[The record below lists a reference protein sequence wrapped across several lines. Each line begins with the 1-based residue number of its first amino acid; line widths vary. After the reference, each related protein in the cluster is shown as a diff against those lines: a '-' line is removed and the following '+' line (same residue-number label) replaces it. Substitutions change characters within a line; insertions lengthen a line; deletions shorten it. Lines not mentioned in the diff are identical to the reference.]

1 MSLHTLWQIL
11 RSRWLSFLVAL
22 SLVLAGAGALTLL
35 APTLYT
41 ASASV
46 VVDLRNDPIGGTS
59 PLAAA
64 SPNYLMT
71 QVDIVQSA
79 RVATRVVKAMKLT
92 EIAALRS
99 QWQASTGSTGDFEKW
114 LADLLLGNLDVR
126 PSRGSNVINIY
137 YQGPEPV
144 FVAAVANAFVKAYLE
159 TVLEMRTG
167 PARDYSRLFDENAK
181 SLRDKLESAQ
191 ARLSEFQQRTGLV
204 VSDERLD
211 IETQRLNELN
221 GQLTAVQ
228 AAAAETRSRQAEA
241 QRHADRL
248 PEVANNPLIGT
259 LRADLARQE
268 AQLQQLGAR
277 LGDRHPAVLELRS
290 GLDELRQRLGQEV
303 ERAQSGVGASHNVN
317 EARVA
322 QARQA
327 LEAQREQVLKLRQ
340 TRDEAAV
347 LQRDVENAQRAY
359 DGVIGR
365 LAVTS
370 LESQANQSSV
380 AALEPASA
388 PNRRSSPR
396 MLLNMAF
403 GLVLGLVAGVATVWV
418 REAQDRRLRSDA
430 DVDLAL
436 ALPMLGALPS
446 YRLPRQRA
454 GRDASGGAPQ
464 AMPAA
469 AG

>member
-1 MSLHTLWQIL
+1 MSIGLLLQIL
-11 RSRWLSFLVAL
+11 RSRWLSFVLAL
-22 SLVLAGAGALTLL
+22 SLVLAAAAAITL
-35 APTLYT
+35 AMPTTYT

-46 VVDLRNDPIGGTS
+46 VVDLRNDPIAGNA

-79 RVATRVVKAMKLT
+79 RVATRVVRAMKMT
-92 EIAALRS
+92 EIPALRA
-99 QWQASTGSTGDFEKW
+99 QWQEATQSTGDFEKW
-114 LADLLLGNLDVR
+114 LADLLLSSLDVR
-126 PSRGSNVINIY
+126 PSRGSNVINLY
-137 YQGPEPV
+137 YQGRDPQ

-181 SLRDKLESAQ
+181 TLRDKLEAAQ
-191 ARLSEFQQRTGLV
+191 ARLSEYQQRTGLV

-221 GQLTAVQ
+221 AQLTAVQ

-241 QRHADRL
+241 ELQADRVA
-248 PEVANNPLIGT
+248 EVMNNPLIGT

-268 AQLQQLGAR
+268 SQLEQLGAR
-277 LGDRHPAVLELRS
+277 LGDNHPAVRELRS
-290 GLDELRQRLGQEV
+290 GVAELRTRLDTEIR
-303 ERAQSGVGASHNVN
+303 RAQSSVGVAHKVN

-327 LEAQREQVLKLRQ
+327 LEAQRAQVLKLRQ
-340 TRDEAAV
+340 TRDEATV
-347 LQRDVENAQRAY
+347 LMRDVENAQRAY

-365 LAVTS
+365 LALTS

-396 MLLNMAF
+396 VLLNMVF
-403 GLVLGLVAGVATVWV
+403 GLVLGLIAGVVTVWARESRDRRV
-418 REAQDRRLRSDA
+418 RSGTDVEQSLELPLLGVLPAYRQPRRLRSA
-430 DVDLAL
+430 RRREPAPTAL
-436 ALPMLGALPS
+436 RGAT
-446 YRLPRQRA
+446 
-454 GRDASGGAPQ
+454 
-464 AMPAA
+464 
-469 AG
+469 